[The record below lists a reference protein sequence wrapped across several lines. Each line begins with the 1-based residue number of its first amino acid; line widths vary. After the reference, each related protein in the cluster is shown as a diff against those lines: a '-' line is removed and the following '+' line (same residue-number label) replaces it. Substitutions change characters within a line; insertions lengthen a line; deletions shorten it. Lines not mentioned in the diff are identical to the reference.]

1 VVVQLERRTH
11 PTRPVAALEHVAAAQ
26 FQCLL
31 STVPQH
37 TVGADHPEEDDVPTQ
52 TMVYMEYAS
61 PGVQCPGYRLPHQG
75 QSAAE
80 ENASEGKGSVATAAP
95 VATPEEGQDYSK
107 FERTC

>member
-1 VVVQLERRTH
+1 M
-11 PTRPVAALEHVAAAQ
+11 AALDHVAAAQ
-26 FQCLL
+26 YQCLL

-52 TMVYMEYAS
+52 TMVYMEYTS
-61 PGVQCPGYRLPHQG
+61 PGVQSPVYKLPHQG

-80 ENASEGKGSVATAAP
+80 ENASEGKGTVATAAP
-95 VATPEEGQDYSK
+95 VALQEEDQDYSE